1 MMRQRVFM
9 SEENEM
15 NNLDSLRIQLA
26 NKEGQINQLEE
37 HKEQLKQQLVE
48 KEDKFDLPTINLK
61 QSIKLEFD
69 VKSIQE
75 RYEKQLEDRL
85 KQVLELK
92 ALLEQKA
99 AESQQSK

>member
-61 QSIKLEFD
+61 
-69 VKSIQE
+69 
-75 RYEKQLEDRL
+75 
-85 KQVLELK
+85 
-92 ALLEQKA
+92 
-99 AESQQSK
+99 

>member
-37 HKEQLKQQLVE
+37 HKEQLKQQLVD
-48 KEDKFDLPTINLK
+48 KEDKFDLPTIDLK
-61 QSIKLEFD
+61 
-69 VKSIQE
+69 
-75 RYEKQLEDRL
+75 
-85 KQVLELK
+85 
-92 ALLEQKA
+92 
-99 AESQQSK
+99 

>member
-1 MMRQRVFM
+1 MNEAATRMMYQKCEEAVFGNKSILEIQSMMRQRVFM

-61 QSIKLEFD
+61 
-69 VKSIQE
+69 
-75 RYEKQLEDRL
+75 
-85 KQVLELK
+85 
-92 ALLEQKA
+92 
-99 AESQQSK
+99 